1 MTQLTRFAIGSADPK
16 LVEDTQDAR
25 RIESLLSR
33 MEIGFERWQASQI
46 IQSDAT
52 QDQVLSAYQT
62 DIDRLIA
69 RGGYHSVDVVRMI
82 PGQGDTSAARAK
94 FLSEHTHDDDEVR
107 FFVEGAGAF
116 YLRDEGEVLR
126 VVCTKGDLLVVP
138 SATRHWFDMGPQPD
152 FCAIRLFTR
161 PDGWVASFTG
171 DIIST
176 RLPGY
181 EP

>member
-1 MTQLTRFAIGSADPK
+1 MTQLTRFAIGLAGPQIA
-16 LVEDTQDAR
+16 EDTEDAK

-33 MEIGFERWQASQI
+33 INVGFERWQAASVLAP
-46 IQSDAT
+46 DAT
-52 QDQVLSAYQT
+52 HDQVLGAYQS

-69 RGGYHSVDVVRMI
+69 RSGYQSVDVVRMVK
-82 PGQGDTSAARAK
+82 GQGDTSAARAK

-116 YLRDEGEVLR
+116 YLRAADEVLR

-138 SATRHWFDMGPQPD
+138 AATRHWFDMGPMPD

-171 DIIST
+171 DEIST
-176 RLPGY
+176 LLPGY
-181 EP
+181 EQ

>member
-1 MTQLTRFAIGSADPK
+1 MTQLTRFAIGSADPRIA
-16 LVEDTQDAR
+16 EDTQDAR
-25 RIESLLSR
+25 RIESILGR
-33 MEIGFERWQASQI
+33 IDVGFERWQASRNLEPV
-46 IQSDAT
+46 AT
-52 QDQVLSAYQT
+52 QDQVLGAYQSE
-62 DIDRLIA
+62 IDRLIA
-69 RGGYHSVDVVRMI
+69 RGGYQSVDVVRML

-107 FFVEGAGAF
+107 FFVAGAGAF
-116 YLRDEGEVLR
+116 YLRDADEVLR
-126 VVCTKGDLLVVP
+126 VICTKGDLLVVP

-161 PDGWVASFTG
+161 PGGWVASFTG
-171 DIIST
+171 DVIST

>member
-16 LVEDTQDAR
+16 IVEDTEDAK
-25 RIESLLSR
+25 RIETLLSR
-33 MEIGFERWQASQI
+33 INVGFERWQAARVLER
-46 IQSDAT
+46 DAT
-52 QDQVLSAYQT
+52 QDQVLGAYQS
-62 DIDRLIA
+62 DIDRLIT
-69 RGGYHSVDVVRMI
+69 RGGYQSVDVVRMVT
-82 PGQGDTSAARAK
+82 GQGDTSAARAK
-94 FLSEHTHDDDEVR
+94 FLSEHIHDDDEVR

-116 YLRDEGEVLR
+116 YLRDADEVVR

-138 SATRHWFDMGPQPD
+138 AATRHWFDMGPSPE

-171 DIIST
+171 DKIST
-176 RLPGY
+176 ILPGY